1 MTEQNIQKQNFGI
14 NDLKSELKRTKGF
27 FDWYIN
33 IK

>member
-1 MTEQNIQKQNFGI
+1 MKEQNILIQNFGI
-14 NDLKSELKRTKGF
+14 KDLKSFLKRTKGF